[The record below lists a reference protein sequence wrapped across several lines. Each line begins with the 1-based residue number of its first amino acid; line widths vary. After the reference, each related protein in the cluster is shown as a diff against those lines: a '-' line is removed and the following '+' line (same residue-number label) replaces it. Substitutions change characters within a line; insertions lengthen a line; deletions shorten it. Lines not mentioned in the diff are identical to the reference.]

1 VSAATAPRRQV
12 GQRLLLTAAMLVV
25 AGLALHRAYGEL
37 RLRWLEQEVVH
48 AEAGL
53 RSGRAID
60 ETAAAQILAEH
71 GARSGAIEHEL
82 RARMQVLLA
91 RQSKVA
97 ADRVHLYRAARDHLR
112 AAAVLRPSSPYVWS
126 ELAEAKARA
135 GSFDGEF
142 RQAFE
147 RALALGP
154 QEPRVLRQLLGVAL
168 RDPDRLGSSLDAE
181 IDALVRH
188 YGYHDAARLFE
199 LASRYHR
206 AGWLCARADLNTG
219 TARICAQRGFD
230 PNSGTTP

>member
-1 VSAATAPRRQV
+1 MSAATAPQRRF
-12 GQRLLLTAAMLVV
+12 GPRLLLTAAMLVV
-25 AGLALHRAYGEL
+25 AALALHRAYNEL

-53 RSGRAID
+53 RSGRAMD
-60 ETAAAQILAEH
+60 EAAAAQILAEH

-82 RARMQVLLA
+82 RARMHLLLA
-91 RQSKVA
+91 RQAKVA

-112 AAAVLRPSSPYVWS
+112 AAALLRPASPYVWS

-135 GSFDGEF
+135 GNFDGEF

-154 QEPRVLRQLLGVAL
+154 QEPRVLRQLLGLVL
-168 RDPDRLGSSLDAE
+168 RDSDRLGSSLDTETA
-181 IDALVRH
+181 AVVRH
-188 YGYHDAARLFE
+188 YGHRDPARLFE

-206 AGWLCARADLNTG
+206 AGWLCARADLNTA
-219 TARICAQRGFD
+219 TARICVQHGFD
-230 PNSGTTP
+230 SNSGTTP